1 MAAARPLW
9 RSGKSCADAAVCQK
23 FRARPFGARR
33 AWFQESRPT
42 KAEDNLMKG
51 LFKHAAAALVAAG
64 FATGAVAQEKL
75 KVGFVYVGPVGD
87 HGYSYQHEQGRLALQ
102 KAFGDKIETTF
113 LEKVPENDSERA
125 IEQLARTGHKLIF
138 TTSFGFMEPTLRVA
152 RKYPNLQFEH
162 ATGYKRADNVAT
174 YSARFY
180 EGRYVQGVIAGK
192 VTKTNTVGYI
202 AAYPIPE
209 VIGGINAFYLGA
221 KSVNPNIKMKIIWA
235 NTWYDP
241 GKEAE
246 AAKALL
252 AQGADI
258 LAQHTDSAAP
268 MQEAEK
274 AGKFAF
280 GQASD
285 MIKFGPKAQLTATT
299 NNWAGYYIERTQLAL
314 DGKWKTGDVW
324 GGIGAKMIVMAPFTN
339 MPADVKALAEKTVA
353 DIGSGALHPFA
364 CPVVDQSGKTV
375 ECKGGK
381 SLADEQILGM
391 NWYVQGIDD
400 KLPR

>member
-1 MAAARPLW
+1 
-9 RSGKSCADAAVCQK
+9 
-23 FRARPFGARR
+23 
-33 AWFQESRPT
+33 
-42 KAEDNLMKG
+42 MKG
-51 LFKHAAAALVAAG
+51 LLKHAAVAMAVAG
-64 FATGAVAQEKL
+64 FATAASAAEKL

-113 LEKVPENDSERA
+113 LEKVPENDSERS

-138 TTSFGFMEPTLRVA
+138 TTSFGFMEPTLKVA
-152 RKYPNLQFEH
+152 KKYPNLQFEH

-221 KSVNPNIKMKIIWA
+221 KSVNPNVKMKIIWA

-339 MPADVKALAEKTVA
+339 MSADVKALAEKTVA
-353 DIGSGALHPFA
+353 DIGSGALLPFA

-375 ECKGGK
+375 DCKGGK
-381 SLADEQILGM
+381 TLDDGQILSM
-391 NWYVQGIDD
+391 NWYVQGIEGSVP
-400 KLPR
+400 K